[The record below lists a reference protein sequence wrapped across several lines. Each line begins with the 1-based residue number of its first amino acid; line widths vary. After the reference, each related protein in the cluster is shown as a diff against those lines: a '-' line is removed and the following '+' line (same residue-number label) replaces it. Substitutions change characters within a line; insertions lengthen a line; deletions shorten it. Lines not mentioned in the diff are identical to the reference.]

1 MLIIYKLLAN
11 IKQLRPLKH
20 SWNKRKCANIIFRE
34 RLSRNSRE
42 NWISS
47 KLSWWW
53 TNTWAKI
60 GSTAYKARKRR
71 RSQQRL
77 VLWTVSVALYQ
88 VIRVTLLFSWWNAA
102 QLVRLDLCPQNGFYQ
117 YTSFCFVSSFL
128 VCVLASVCIK
138 K

>member
-1 MLIIYKLLAN
+1 MLTIYKLLAN

-34 RLSRNSRE
+34 RLSRNSRK

-71 RSQQRL
+71 RSQQSPKRIYERSDSML
-77 VLWTVSVALYQ
+77 GVGRKCKANEQSLLSDKRSAQHVLRIL
-88 VIRVTLLFSWWNAA
+88 
-102 QLVRLDLCPQNGFYQ
+102 
-117 YTSFCFVSSFL
+117 SFDSECLTIPFIWL
-128 VCVLASVCIK
+128 KIIQHD
-138 K
+138 